1 MGESMGVTFD
11 EISSMMVMVTMLTI
25 LMPAPVE

>member
-1 MGESMGVTFD
+1 MDQAMGVTFD